1 METASAD
8 AGAQPQPT
16 RLQLHM
22 PVDVRSL
29 SQAVVAVL
37 ACLVAMQWAKVILV
51 PILFGVMASY
61 ALTPI
66 VDRLQRWRMPRAA
79 SAALV
84 LCTILAGFVW
94 GAWSLHEQVDA

>member
-1 METASAD
+1 MQRTRRTLLLRARGVFAAENVNRQAVPCPSFDARRAEVAHPPSRHWIGRRGMETASAD

-51 PILFGVMASY
+51 
-61 ALTPI
+61 
-66 VDRLQRWRMPRAA
+66 
-79 SAALV
+79 
-84 LCTILAGFVW
+84 
-94 GAWSLHEQVDA
+94 